1 MKDRFDLESDIMNC
15 WSVVDDSKLMAEM
28 IVDTDMYKGL
38 DPKHQDQL
46 SNQLTGMG
54 ELYEL
59 RFQKLWNTFLEMHS
73 LDQYNGKKQ

>member
-1 MKDRFDLESDIMNC
+1 MKDRFDLEHDIMNC

-28 IVDTDMYKGL
+28 IVDTDMFKGL

-54 ELYEL
+54 ELYEI
-59 RFQKLWNTFLEMHS
+59 RFQKLWHTFLEMHS
-73 LDQYNGKKQ
+73 LDQYNGKDQ

>member
-54 ELYEL
+54 ELYEI

>member
-46 SNQLTGMG
+46 SNQLTGIG
-54 ELYEL
+54 DLYEL
-59 RFQKLWNTFLEMHS
+59 RFQKLWNTFLQINK
-73 LDQYNGKKQ
+73 LDDYS